1 MRKFLLVNILLFNV
15 HLLFSQNEQ
24 YYQLPSKEILQIAD
38 FTLPPS
44 IAVDNECKKIF
55 FMFES
60 TYKSIKELSARE
72 LCLAGLRINP
82 QLNISS
88 VVSYVNNVKY
98 KYIGDDTL
106 KQVQGLPD
114 IPKLSN
120 FKWSPDQTKI
130 AFTNTTEKGVELWYF
145 DFSTADA
152 HCISKDSL
160 NANIGIP
167 YCWNSDGRSL
177 LVKFIPQERES
188 LIEKSDNFPL
198 GPIISEGKLGKKSP
212 NRTYKDLLKNPTDE
226 YNFQLLTQSELF
238 LVDLYGNKKMWASK
252 NIYKKILFSPDGKY
266 VLAEILHRPYSY
278 MVPYDRFP
286 TATIIYDSEG
296 NQIRTIEDALLRESI
311 PKGFMS
317 TVNCK
322 REISWRSDKPS
333 TIFWV
338 QAMDEGDS
346 SRKVDYRDEIFELQS
361 PFNELPTSLVRIKN
375 RYAGII
381 WGNNDHAIVI
391 DQWWATRNINVYVFN
406 PSISNSYPQLL
417 FAKKYHDIY
426 NDPGDFDMI
435 RNQYGYYIL
444 NMDSNNAFLIGQGY
458 GEKGKCPFV
467 DRINLDTRRRKR
479 IYQSKNSSKS
489 LTVESIVS
497 ERKNEI
503 LVSIQSPTEYP
514 NFYLLDY
521 KKDHFIN
528 KITNFDNP
536 FKGLEGV
543 HKQVVRYNRPDGIP
557 LVGVL
562 YLPETYDS
570 IKKTKLPM
578 LLWAY
583 PHDYKDKN
591 TAGQSTVNINDFIY
605 SHYESPI
612 LWALKGYAVFDEV
625 SFPIIG
631 EGESFPND
639 TFIEQLI
646 ADAKAAID
654 AIDSLGY
661 INRDRV
667 AVGGQS
673 YGAFM
678 AANLLTHSD
687 LFITGIARSGAYNR
701 TLTPF
706 GFQKEERF
714 YWDAPDVYNSISPF
728 MHAEKMKYPLLLI
741 HGECDDNEG
750 THTMQSERYFSALNG
765 LGIPVR
771 LVLLPK
777 EKHNYEARESILHM
791 LWEEERWLD
800 KYLKSE

>member
-226 YNFQLLTQSELF
+226 YNFQLLTKYELF

-503 LVSIQSPTEYP
+503 LVSIQSPMEYHQD
-514 NFYLLDY
+514 DY
-521 KKDHFIN
+521 ISQLAYEH
-528 KITNFDNP
+528 P
-536 FKGLEGV
+536 
-543 HKQVVRYNRPDGIP
+543 PD
-557 LVGVL
+557 L
-562 YLPETYDS
+562 
-570 IKKTKLPM
+570 
-578 LLWAY
+578 
-583 PHDYKDKN
+583 
-591 TAGQSTVNINDFIY
+591 
-605 SHYESPI
+605 
-612 LWALKGYAVFDEV
+612 
-625 SFPIIG
+625 
-631 EGESFPND
+631 
-639 TFIEQLI
+639 
-646 ADAKAAID
+646 
-654 AIDSLGY
+654 
-661 INRDRV
+661 
-667 AVGGQS
+667 
-673 YGAFM
+673 
-678 AANLLTHSD
+678 
-687 LFITGIARSGAYNR
+687 
-701 TLTPF
+701 
-706 GFQKEERF
+706 
-714 YWDAPDVYNSISPF
+714 
-728 MHAEKMKYPLLLI
+728 
-741 HGECDDNEG
+741 
-750 THTMQSERYFSALNG
+750 
-765 LGIPVR
+765 
-771 LVLLPK
+771 
-777 EKHNYEARESILHM
+777 
-791 LWEEERWLD
+791 
-800 KYLKSE
+800 